1 MRFRRYIFICIVL
14 IVGLMQS
21 VDAGAEKPDSAFGPE
36 VWSREKELLASING
50 VSNQEDVALTY
61 LKLARIFRDNHR
73 ELTYLDLAEETASK
87 VRDADMA
94 AEIMLMRLEYYAAY
108 EPMTKFCEYAESVK
122 ARMGSMKD
130 RRLSNVEYLKI
141 KRHVDEGHTQ
151 TALATAKEMLSAA
164 KEKNDRYRQAYAYYS
179 IGLIYQ
185 AVSRFGAAANALEKS
200 SAIMGADINDFRL
213 WTISN
218 LCWSC

>member
-14 IVGLMQS
+14 IVGLMQT

-73 ELTYLDLAEETASK
+73 ELTYLDLAEETVSK

-94 AEIMLMRLEYYAAY
+94 AEIMLLRLEYYAAY
-108 EPMTKFCEYAESVK
+108 EPMTKFCGYAEYVK
-122 ARMGSMKD
+122 ARMRSMKD
-130 RRLSNVEYLKI
+130 RRLSNVEYLVI

-151 TALATAKEMLSAA
+151 TALATAREMLSAA
-164 KEKNDRYRQAYAYYS
+164 KEKMIDTDRRMH
-179 IGLIYQ
+179 II
-185 AVSRFGAAANALEKS
+185 R
-200 SAIMGADINDFRL
+200 
-213 WTISN
+213 
-218 LCWSC
+218 

>member
-1 MRFRRYIFICIVL
+1 
-14 IVGLMQS
+14 MQT

-36 VWSREKELLASING
+36 VWIREKELLASING

-94 AEIMLMRLEYYAAY
+94 AEIMLLRLEYYAAY

-122 ARMGSMKD
+122 DRMGSMKD
-130 RRLSNVEYLKI
+130 RRLSNVEYLVI

-151 TALATAKEMLSAA
+151 TALATAREMLSAA
-164 KEKNDRYRQAYAYYS
+164 KEKMIDTDRRMH
-179 IGLIYQ
+179 II
-185 AVSRFGAAANALEKS
+185 R
-200 SAIMGADINDFRL
+200 
-213 WTISN
+213 
-218 LCWSC
+218 